1 MMSDTKSTK
10 SKIMYEGNAWEIVDE
25 NVGFDTTCELEHEL
39 WHDHYWDIISSQ
51 IDEDL
56 NDV

>member
-1 MMSDTKSTK
+1 MSDTKSTK